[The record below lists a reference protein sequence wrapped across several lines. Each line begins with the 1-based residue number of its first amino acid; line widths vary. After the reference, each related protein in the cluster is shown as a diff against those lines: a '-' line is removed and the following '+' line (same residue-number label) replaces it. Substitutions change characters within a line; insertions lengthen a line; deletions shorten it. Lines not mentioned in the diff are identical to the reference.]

1 MPTEPSVAGL
11 LKAQERVHGAENVAA
26 CWAAESE
33 DADEIATMIGSV
45 REFLDALPIEL
56 EKARQRW
63 EQEVRERLEAL
74 DWQAI
79 NSAAEAQCPSRDHRP
94 LACAQCVTD
103 AALSA
108 IFGEAEP
115 VEGER

>member
-1 MPTEPSVAGL
+1 MTEPSREAVDAMATRMRELDPGFNPEYDAAKDLIHEL
-11 LKAQERVHGAENVAA
+11 LEA
-26 CWAAESE
+26 
-33 DADEIATMIGSV
+33 
-45 REFLDALPIEL
+45 ALPIEL